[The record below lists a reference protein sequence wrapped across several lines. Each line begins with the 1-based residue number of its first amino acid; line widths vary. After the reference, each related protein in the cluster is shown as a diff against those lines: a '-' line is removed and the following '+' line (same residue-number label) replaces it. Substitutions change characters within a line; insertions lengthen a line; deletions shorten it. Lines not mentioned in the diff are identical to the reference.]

1 MAEEDPTRVTISP
14 GGAIGLWPHSPW
26 MGLVSHSCGQYVLG
40 GTGSSLPAYT
50 PGLTKGASVV
60 VSISCPSVG
69 YRFHPHWAV
78 LLGDPPAP
86 VNVAMG
92 RVLVPYGRVPDG
104 LGGCR
109 VLCL

>member
-1 MAEEDPTRVTISP
+1 MAPQSMDEAGVPQPWPVCV
-14 GGAIGLWPHSPW
+14 GGA
-26 MGLVSHSCGQYVLG
+26 
-40 GTGSSLPAYT
+40 GSSLPAYT

-60 VSISCPSVG
+60 GSISCPSAG

-78 LLGDPPAP
+78 LLGDPPPA

-92 RVLVPYGRVPDG
+92 RVLVPYVRVPDG